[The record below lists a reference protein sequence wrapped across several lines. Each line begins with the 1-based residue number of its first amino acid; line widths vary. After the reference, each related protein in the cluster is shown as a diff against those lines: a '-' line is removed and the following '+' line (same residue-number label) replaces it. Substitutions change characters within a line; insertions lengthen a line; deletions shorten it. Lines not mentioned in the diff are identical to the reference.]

1 MNEIIRNLIN
11 EWDPVDL
18 INQGAPNNEY
28 EYEIIQL
35 SNYLKNEITI
45 QELAIKIYTLFK
57 NSFGDDVFN
66 KEYDECFVVAS
77 KYFKQKNKGS

>member
-1 MNEIIRNLIN
+1 M
-11 EWDPVDL
+11 P
-18 INQGAPNNEY
+18 PNNEY

-66 KEYDECFVVAS
+66 KEYDKC
-77 KYFKQKNKGS
+77 